1 MKSLPLFL
9 QSVLVLPLVAP
20 LVEFATSTSGHV
32 EPREGL
38 ALGWL
43 GSVVAGLAVVFGT
56 ADQTQADSCH
66 GIAEAPGNRDRDSC
80 GWTCSSDTCAY
91 DHNGN
96 PIGWYQKR
104 YCHSEYKGCQPTGEQ
119 SCQC

>member
-1 MKSLPLFL
+1 MNFLTLIL
-9 QSVLVLPLVAP
+9 QSALVLPLVAP

-43 GSVVAGLAVVFGT
+43 GSVVAGLAVVFST
-56 ADQTQADSCH
+56 AERTQADAASCPGSVCRTDLPCAWNH
-66 GIAEAPGNRDRDSC
+66 DGTPRGWAEVKYRYDEVLGC
-80 GWTCSSDTCAY
+80 LWTGT
-91 DHNGN
+91 
-96 PIGWYQKR
+96 
-104 YCHSEYKGCQPTGEQ
+104 

>member
-56 ADQTQADSCH
+56 ADQTQADSCY
-66 GIAEAPGNRDRDSC
+66 GIPEGSSGSIC
-80 GWTCSSDTCAY
+80 SGHTCSWDPDGMPRKSIEDTYYHDSA
-91 DHNGN
+91 
-96 PIGWYQKR
+96 R
-104 YCHSEYKGCQPTGEQ
+104 GCVWQSGSCQ
-119 SCQC
+119 SC

>member
-1 MKSLPLFL
+1 MNFLTLIL
-9 QSVLVLPLVAP
+9 QSALMAP

-56 ADQTQADSCH
+56 AERTQADYCY
-66 GIAEAPGNRDRDSC
+66 GIAKNSSGTVCRSDAPCSWDHDGEPR
-80 GWTCSSDTCAY
+80 GWLQIKY
-91 DHNGN
+91 YHHNL
-96 PIGWYQKR
+96 Y
-104 YCHSEYKGCQPTGEQ
+104 GCQERGT

>member
-1 MKSLPLFL
+1 MNFLTLVL
-9 QSVLVLPLVAP
+9 QSALMAP

-56 ADQTQADSCH
+56 AERTQADSCF
-66 GIAEAPGNRDRDSC
+66 GIPEG
-80 GWTCSSDTCAY
+80 SSGSVCRPDQPCVY
-91 DHNGN
+91 DHNGT
-96 PIGWYQKR
+96 PIGWFQDTYYHDSLRKCRWQ
-104 YCHSEYKGCQPTGEQ
+104 SG

>member
-1 MKSLPLFL
+1 MNSLTLIL
-9 QSVLVLPLVAP
+9 QSALVLPLVAP

-56 ADQTQADSCH
+56 AEQTQADPCPGVSE
-66 GIAEAPGNRDRDSC
+66 GPGNRENCASICTSNPC
-80 GWTCSSDTCAY
+80 GY
-91 DHNGN
+91 DHNGK
-96 PIGWYQKR
+96 PTGRWKKR
-104 YCHSEYKGCQPTGEQ
+104 YCHSEYRGCRSAGSQ
-119 SCQC
+119 SCQPC

>member
-1 MKSLPLFL
+1 MNFLTLIL
-9 QSVLVLPLVAP
+9 QSVLVAP

-56 ADQTQADSCH
+56 AERTQADSCY
-66 GIAEAPGNRDRDSC
+66 GISEGSTGSYETSRPCAWEDHKPSAYWKEYYYHDPHRPG
-80 GWTCSSDTCAY
+80 CSFLYSVCV
-91 DHNGN
+91 
-96 PIGWYQKR
+96 
-104 YCHSEYKGCQPTGEQ
+104 
-119 SCQC
+119 

>member
-1 MKSLPLFL
+1 MKSLLLFL
-9 QSVLVLPLVAP
+9 QAVLVLPLVAP

-43 GSVVAGLAVVFGT
+43 GSVVAGLAVVFST
-56 ADQTQADSCH
+56 ADQTQADSCY
-66 GIAEAPGNRDRDSC
+66 GISEGPGLVKNCGSVCLSESC
-80 GWTCSSDTCAY
+80 DF

-96 PIGWYQKR
+96 PTGWYQAK
-104 YCHSEYKGCQPTGEQ
+104 YCHSERKGCQQEGGY

>member
-9 QSVLVLPLVAP
+9 QSALVLPLVAP

-56 ADQTQADSCH
+56 AEQTQADSCY
-66 GIAEAPGNRDRDSC
+66 GISEGSKGSYQTSRPCAWRDHKPSGYWKEYYYHEPHEQGC
-80 GWTCSSDTCAY
+80 TYLYAVCSV
-91 DHNGN
+91 
-96 PIGWYQKR
+96 
-104 YCHSEYKGCQPTGEQ
+104 
-119 SCQC
+119 

>member
-1 MKSLPLFL
+1 MNFLTLIL
-9 QSVLVLPLVAP
+9 QSALVLP

-56 ADQTQADSCH
+56 AERTQADSCYGISAISVLHTARRDPVTLH
-66 GIAEAPGNRDRDSC
+66 GRCRDDAPLWYFRAEYHRGRRPEHPKTHLSRSGGA
-80 GWTCSSDTCAY
+80 
-91 DHNGN
+91 
-96 PIGWYQKR
+96 
-104 YCHSEYKGCQPTGEQ
+104 
-119 SCQC
+119 

>member
-1 MKSLPLFL
+1 MNFLTLILP
-9 QSVLVLPLVAP
+9 SALVLPLVAP

-56 ADQTQADSCH
+56 AERTPADSCY
-66 GIAEAPGNRDRDSC
+66 GIPEGSSIDVCGSPCSWEPDGTPRAKVKATYYHDSVAGC
-80 GWTCSSDTCAY
+80 VWQSAS
-91 DHNGN
+91 
-96 PIGWYQKR
+96 
-104 YCHSEYKGCQPTGEQ
+104 CQP
-119 SCQC
+119 C

>member
-56 ADQTQADSCH
+56 ADQTQADSCY
-66 GIAEAPGNRDRDSC
+66 GISEGSKGSYQTSRPCAWRDHKPSGYWKEYYYHEPHEQGC
-80 GWTCSSDTCAY
+80 TYLYAVCSV
-91 DHNGN
+91 
-96 PIGWYQKR
+96 
-104 YCHSEYKGCQPTGEQ
+104 
-119 SCQC
+119 

>member
-9 QSVLVLPLVAP
+9 QSPLMLP

-43 GSVVAGLAVVFGT
+43 GSVVAGLAVVFST
-56 ADQTQADSCH
+56 ADQTQADSCY
-66 GIAEAPGNRDRDSC
+66 GIAEDSIGYNQTGLPCAWKDDEPSKYWRNYYYHHSGTPGC
-80 GWTCSSDTCAY
+80 VYLYAVCSV
-91 DHNGN
+91 
-96 PIGWYQKR
+96 
-104 YCHSEYKGCQPTGEQ
+104 
-119 SCQC
+119 

>member
-56 ADQTQADSCH
+56 ADQTQADSCY
-66 GIAEAPGNRDRDSC
+66 GISEGSSSWVCSGPPCAWDHELDPTAWYKVKWRHDRD
-80 GWTCSSDTCAY
+80 
-91 DHNGN
+91 
-96 PIGWYQKR
+96 
-104 YCHSEYKGCQPTGEQ
+104 KGCQPIAQ

>member
-1 MKSLPLFL
+1 MNFLTLIL
-9 QSVLVLPLVAP
+9 QSALVAP

-56 ADQTQADSCH
+56 AERTQADSCY
-66 GIAEAPGNRDRDSC
+66 GISEGSTGSYETSRPYAWEDHKPSAYWKEYYYHDPHRPG
-80 GWTCSSDTCAY
+80 CSFLYSVCV
-91 DHNGN
+91 
-96 PIGWYQKR
+96 
-104 YCHSEYKGCQPTGEQ
+104 
-119 SCQC
+119 

>member
-1 MKSLPLFL
+1 MNSLTLIL
-9 QSVLVLPLVAP
+9 QSVLLPLVAP

-43 GSVVAGLAVVFGT
+43 GSVVAGLAVVFST
-56 ADQTQADSCH
+56 AERTEADSCY
-66 GIAEAPGNRDRDSC
+66 GIAKG
-80 GWTCSSDTCAY
+80 SSGEVCRTDQPCIY
-91 DHNGN
+91 DHDGT
-96 PIGWYQKR
+96 PRGWNRVTY
-104 YCHSEYKGCQPTGEQ
+104 YHDSATGCKWQSG

>member
-1 MKSLPLFL
+1 MKSLLLFL

-56 ADQTQADSCH
+56 ADQTQADSCY
-66 GIAEAPGNRDRDSC
+66 GISEGSTGSYQTSRPCAWRDHKPSNYWR
-80 GWTCSSDTCAY
+80 
-91 DHNGN
+91 
-96 PIGWYQKR
+96 
-104 YCHSEYKGCQPTGEQ
+104 EYYYHEPHDQGCTYLYAV
-119 SCQC
+119 CV

>member
-56 ADQTQADSCH
+56 ADQTQADSCYGIPEGSSGSICNGPACEWDQNGIPRKSIEVTYYH
-66 GIAEAPGNRDRDSC
+66 GSF
-80 GWTCSSDTCAY
+80 S
-91 DHNGN
+91 
-96 PIGWYQKR
+96 
-104 YCHSEYKGCQPTGEQ
+104 GCQALSASCQ
-119 SCQC
+119 SC

>member
-43 GSVVAGLAVVFGT
+43 GSVVAGLAVMFGT
-56 ADQTQADSCH
+56 AEQTQADSCY
-66 GIAEAPGNRDRDSC
+66 GISEGSKGSYQTSRPCVWRDHKPSGYWKEYYYHEPHEQGC
-80 GWTCSSDTCAY
+80 TYLYAVCSV
-91 DHNGN
+91 
-96 PIGWYQKR
+96 
-104 YCHSEYKGCQPTGEQ
+104 
-119 SCQC
+119 

>member
-1 MKSLPLFL
+1 MKSLLLFL

-66 GIAEAPGNRDRDSC
+66 GISEGSSGTVCRTDLSPCVYNHDGTPRGWFQDTYYHDS
-80 GWTCSSDTCAY
+80 A
-91 DHNGN
+91 
-96 PIGWYQKR
+96 R
-104 YCHSEYKGCQPTGEQ
+104 GCMWQSG

>member
-1 MKSLPLFL
+1 MKFMKSLPLIL
-9 QSVLVLPLVAP
+9 QSALVLPLVAP

-43 GSVVAGLAVVFGT
+43 GSVVAGLAVVFST
-56 ADQTQADSCH
+56 ADQTQANPCY
-66 GIAEAPGNRDRDSC
+66 GIAEGSRGTVCRTDLPC
-80 GWTCSSDTCAY
+80 Y
-91 DHNGN
+91 DHDGT
-96 PIGWYQKR
+96 PIGWYR
-104 YCHSEYKGCQPTGEQ
+104 VTYYHNSATGCEWQSA

>member
-1 MKSLPLFL
+1 MKSLLLFL

-43 GSVVAGLAVVFGT
+43 GSVVAGLAVMFGT
-56 ADQTQADSCH
+56 ADQTQADSCY
-66 GIAEAPGNRDRDSC
+66 GISEGSSGSYTTSIPCEWRDHEPFRYWVDYYFHHSGKPG
-80 GWTCSSDTCAY
+80 CSYLTSVCV
-91 DHNGN
+91 
-96 PIGWYQKR
+96 
-104 YCHSEYKGCQPTGEQ
+104 
-119 SCQC
+119 

>member
-1 MKSLPLFL
+1 MNFLTLVL
-9 QSVLVLPLVAP
+9 QSALVLPLVAP

-56 ADQTQADSCH
+56 AERTQADSCY
-66 GIAEAPGNRDRDSC
+66 GISEG
-80 GWTCSSDTCAY
+80 SSGTVCRTDQPCIY
-91 DHNGN
+91 DHNGK
-96 PIGWYQKR
+96 PRGWYQVT
-104 YCHSEYKGCQPTGEQ
+104 YYHNSATGCEWRSG

>member
-9 QSVLVLPLVAP
+9 QSALVLPLVAP

-56 ADQTQADSCH
+56 AEQTQADSCH
-66 GIAEAPGNRDRDSC
+66 GISEDSSGSVCRSDAP
-80 GWTCSSDTCAY
+80 CSW
-91 DHNGN
+91 DHNGA
-96 PIGWYQKR
+96 PRAWLQITY
-104 YCHSEYKGCQPTGEQ
+104 YHDSLSGCQAQ
-119 SCQC
+119 SVSCQC